1 MPVVTVS
8 QITFGELSEGV
19 GFHLEAPIENEIS
32 ELYALTFTG
41 WVMGEQQ
48 PPVKLQL
55 RGEGTD
61 HRDIPLGIPRADLAE
76 IYPETPWAI
85 SNSGFNVSVSV
96 LRWPEEFELEM
107 YVVFGDE
114 SEAKLAT
121 ITGRHDFP
129 GTNASGLRPIMI
141 TTLGRTGSTWM
152 TQLLGGHPGIITY
165 PPFHHEV
172 RLASYWLE
180 VFLSL
185 TEPQS
190 YLQGV
195 QALVSESDWWLGR
208 ARTYDEETEDDDMLQ
223 YLGRHQVEALSVF
236 CKQRIDGFYK
246 MLAER
251 EGTKDPIYFA
261 EKALPQIGGQIL
273 ALRGLYPGVR
283 EIVLVRDFRDML
295 SSIFAYNERRQFPF
309 FNRHLAEDDVDYV
322 RRFIGPD
329 VMMLKDAYEQRADS
343 AHLVR
348 YEDLITDPRPTL
360 RSMLAYLELDDSDE
374 SLDAMLG
381 SNGRVP
387 LEGHQEHRTAP
398 SAEESIGRWREDLDG
413 ELLAECNE
421 GFGSALERFG
431 YDV

>member
-1 MPVVTVS
+1 
-8 QITFGELSEGV
+8 
-19 GFHLEAPIENEIS
+19 
-32 ELYALTFTG
+32 
-41 WVMGEQQ
+41 
-48 PPVKLQL
+48 
-55 RGEGTD
+55 
-61 HRDIPLGIPRADLAE
+61 
-76 IYPETPWAI
+76 
-85 SNSGFNVSVSV
+85 
-96 LRWPEEFELEM
+96 
-107 YVVFGDE
+107 
-114 SEAKLAT
+114 
-121 ITGRHDFP
+121 
-129 GTNASGLRPIMI
+129 
-141 TTLGRTGSTWM
+141 M

-251 EGTKDPIYFA
+251 EGAKDPVYFA

-360 RSMLAYLELDDSDE
+360 RRCSPTWIWTTPTSRSTPCWA
-374 SLDAMLG
+374 
-381 SNGRVP
+381 
-387 LEGHQEHRTAP
+387 RTAGFRWTATRSIARRR
-398 SAEESIGRWREDLDG
+398 SAEKSIGRWREDLDG
-413 ELLAECNE
+413 ELIAECNE